1 MTKSFFNQAIYI
13 FVSSQ
18 SILCS
23 CSGGCTTGGDGE
35 CTASPARRGPEATLL
50 RSPPRWFAP
59 PGRCEKGP
67 RGRASATFF
76 CAFTP
81 DAGATF
87 WACSRSPSI
96 FFVQSSVSSAF
107 SSLSLDF
114 LFPSPL
120 SSSRYSPLPRV
131 TSSLL
136 SSSLY
141 CILSLFS
148 TIYCLYELFFPCIV
162 LLLQFL
168 VAFL

>member
-23 CSGGCTTGGDGE
+23 CLYVL
-35 CTASPARRGPEATLL
+35 ARRRYSFRERVPVQN
-50 RSPPRWFAP
+50 PHP
-59 PGRCEKGP
+59 
-67 RGRASATFF
+67 FF
-76 CAFTP
+76 
-81 DAGATF
+81 
-87 WACSRSPSI
+87 SI
-96 FFVQSSVSSAF
+96 QSISLFSSAF

-162 LLLQFL
+162 LLLQLL